1 MNKKTMILTFDIEE
15 WFHILDINNNLITD
29 WDKYECRIY
38 ENVEF
43 ILNELNKHGH
53 KATFFCLGWV
63 AERYPDIIR
72 EINRYGYEIG
82 THSYSHNIAY
92 KMTPDQFREDLVKSK
107 SIIENIISKPVR
119 SFRIPGFSLTESN
132 MWVFEILAESGITID
147 SSIFPAK
154 REHGGYSKFVIDK
167 PVCIKTRFGTI
178 KEFPVNTVS
187 LFGQNIAFSGG
198 GYFRIFPYN
207 LLKVLVEKSP
217 YIMSYFHPRDFD
229 PNQPVL
235 RNMSIRRRF
244 KSYVGLKSS
253 VNKFKTILK
262 DFEFVD
268 IAEAEKLIK
277 WNVNLLIIPDN
288 PTDLK
293 VAA

>member
-1 MNKKTMILTFDIEE
+1 
-15 WFHILDINNNLITD
+15 
-29 WDKYECRIY
+29 
-38 ENVEF
+38 
-43 ILNELNKHGH
+43 
-53 KATFFCLGWV
+53 
-63 AERYPDIIR
+63 
-72 EINRYGYEIG
+72 
-82 THSYSHNIAY
+82 
-92 KMTPDQFREDLVKSK
+92 
-107 SIIENIISKPVR
+107 
-119 SFRIPGFSLTESN
+119 

-154 REHGGYSKFVIDK
+154 REHGGYSQFVIDK

-207 LLKVLVEKSP
+207 LLKVLIEKSP

-229 PNQPVL
+229 PNQPIM
-235 RNMSIRRRF
+235 RNMSIKRRF
-244 KSYVGLKSS
+244 KSYVGLKRS